1 MVQPAPSA
9 GEFELAIM
17 IWRTEE
23 MHGWDRVPDLN
34 RIASEPMVGFS
45 ESKMAR
51 SSECTPDYAQKGC

>member
-1 MVQPAPSA
+1 
-9 GEFELAIM
+9 
-17 IWRTEE
+17 

-51 SSECTPDYAQKGC
+51 SSECTPDYAQKVVDTADIVRDA